1 MLGFSTTFFIKHR
14 LGILGSRKSHLWWES
29 INAVL
34 PLQLNA
40 KVVIFALL
48 SHVFRT
54 LKCIV
59 LSVVQEGGEP
69 FAHKREHVPH
79 LAQCCLA
86 VVVKH
91 LFTIQDRGTSRILVG
106 LLFCSP
112 SLE

>member
-1 MLGFSTTFFIKHR
+1 MVGQ
-14 LGILGSRKSHLWWES
+14 S

-54 LKCIV
+54 LKCFI
-59 LSVVQEGGEP
+59 LSVVQQGGEP
-69 FAHKREHVPH
+69 LAHKREHVPH
-79 LAQCCLA
+79 LIHGCLA

-91 LFTIQDRGTSRILVG
+91 LNG
-106 LLFCSP
+106 LLEQTAVDLGQRHLVDRVVGVSVP
-112 SLE
+112 VVDLVKDLDRDAAA